1 MSVSALNWLKAS
13 SIFLSPHASITI
25 YQSSR
30 DARRLP
36 SLRPAGKKKSR
47 GSRGFSGFQSV
58 QSAQSVACPS
68 SDDRIVFGN
77 GGTETAIAEGNPP
90 TNRIQILGYGPFRA
104 V

>member
-30 DARRLP
+30 DARRVP

-47 GSRGFSGFQSV
+47 GFRGFQSV